1 VRNGITSEVDWV
13 ERYEA
18 LRAHALG
25 QAPLDFVPL
34 DLALLLHRG
43 LAAWIAANV
52 RSRQPESLHEN
63 GSGREESGAEATLET
78 PRTEL
83 VRVLAG
89 MALLGR
95 RRGAA

>member
-1 VRNGITSEVDWV
+1 MKDGATSEVDWI

-25 QAPLDFVPL
+25 QAPLGFVPL
-34 DLALLLHRG
+34 DLALLLRRG
-43 LAAWIAANV
+43 LAAWMAADMGSSHPR
-52 RSRQPESLHEN
+52 RSSDL
-63 GSGREESGAEATLET
+63 GSGREEHGAEA

-89 MALLGR
+89 MALLSR

>member
-1 VRNGITSEVDWV
+1 MRDGATSEVNWV

-25 QAPLDFVPL
+25 QAPLGFVPL
-34 DLALLLHRG
+34 DLALVQRRG

-52 RSRQPESLHEN
+52 SSRQPLNSHDN
-63 GSGREESGAEATLET
+63 GSGREERGAEATRET

-89 MALLGR
+89 MALFGR

>member
-1 VRNGITSEVDWV
+1 MKDGAAPEVDWI

-25 QAPLDFVPL
+25 QAPLGFVPL
-34 DLALLLHRG
+34 DLALLLRRG
-43 LAAWIAANV
+43 LAAWMAADM
-52 RSRQPESLHEN
+52 
-63 GSGREESGAEATLET
+63 GSSDPRRFSHLGLGREEHEAEATPEA

>member
-1 VRNGITSEVDWV
+1 MKDGATSEVDWI
-13 ERYEA
+13 ERYEV

-25 QAPLDFVPL
+25 QAPLGFVPL
-34 DLALLLHRG
+34 DLALLLRRG
-43 LAAWIAANV
+43 LAAWMAADK
-52 RSRQPESLHEN
+52 RSSHPR
-63 GSGREESGAEATLET
+63 GSSDLGWGREEPGTEATLEA

-89 MALLGR
+89 MALIGW